1 MSARDTGAGGGS
13 RHART
18 APADT
23 GPLFA
28 VAAMELRRVAA
39 ITVLV
44 TLEKVLPRPHFRR
57 HLDGVVFMGT
67 ACASAL
73 GCLTLQGISTQ

>member
-1 MSARDTGAGGGS
+1 MSARDPGAGGGS

-18 APADT
+18 TPTDT
-23 GPLFA
+23 GLLFA

-39 ITVLV
+39 TTALV

-57 HLDGVVFMGT
+57 HPVGVVFMGT
-67 ACASAL
+67 ACAFAL